1 MSVRV
6 GPGEG
11 LVPPVDGVD
20 VAVNAVVVGAR
31 PGAGWASVLQ
41 TLCVGLGQRLEPGEK
56 NLKMAIIKKMLI
68 QNQIDGWTK
77 KYTNIIILDCIVFT
91 LELPSGDTFETLVSL
106 LLVPPSS
113 LWVLLASSWKLS
125 IF

>member
-31 PGAGWASVLQ
+31 PRAGGAAMLQ
-41 TLCVGLGQRLEPGEK
+41 TLRVRLGQRLEPGEK
-56 NLKMAIIKKMLI
+56 NLKMAIIK
-68 QNQIDGWTK
+68 
-77 KYTNIIILDCIVFT
+77 
-91 LELPSGDTFETLVSL
+91 
-106 LLVPPSS
+106 
-113 LWVLLASSWKLS
+113 
-125 IF
+125 

>member
-1 MSVRV
+1 MQFWSILSRVFFHGKRTHLVSVRV

-41 TLCVGLGQRLEPGEK
+41 TLRVRLGQRLEPGEK
-56 NLKMAIIKKMLI
+56 NLKISIIK
-68 QNQIDGWTK
+68 
-77 KYTNIIILDCIVFT
+77 
-91 LELPSGDTFETLVSL
+91 
-106 LLVPPSS
+106 
-113 LWVLLASSWKLS
+113 
-125 IF
+125 